1 MATSS
6 WKIRESSEFDISHRG
21 MNRHRVMWVGRDR
34 GDAVPMR
41 GIGT

>member
-1 MATSS
+1 MRCPRADLEHTSQCGVNS
-6 WKIRESSEFDISHRG
+6 
-21 MNRHRVMWVGRDR
+21 HRVMWVGRDR

>member
-1 MATSS
+1 MAGGCTEIDS
-6 WKIRESSEFDISHRG
+6 ISQRG
-21 MNRHRVMWVGRDR
+21 MNCHRVMWVGRDR